1 MTIDQLWRL
10 FEETGDIGYYLF
22 YKALQHEKDEDENM
36 PISDDAPLN
45 DIN

>member
-22 YKALQHEKDEDENM
+22 YKALQHEEDGDEGVS
-36 PISDDAPLN
+36 IRDDVPLN
-45 DIN
+45 DVN